1 MKKVTVCTIFWHRA
15 RRYTDVL
22 QSWMNQEEVN
32 QVLVWDNSGELKTDV
47 EGVHVISSSE
57 NINSRWRTLL
67 AHLAKNDLVILAGDD
82 FIAHKGLVKDLLKH
96 WDEDKLIGIMGKNFT
111 GDTYY
116 TATGLRSHST
126 DKPVEM
132 DYICTNVCLIHRKH
146 AIDIDLREI
155 PSVFIDDWWW
165 EQKLMKK
172 GVTLW
177 VVPTNKWSEIP
188 EGKDSVSHHLDP
200 RLKELRELYF
210 RKWIKKENIDPWDLY
225 KNYLLKT
232 GQKQAKGDNYVK
244 T

>member
-1 MKKVTVCTIFWHRA
+1 MNKVTVCTIFWKRITNYHK
-15 RRYTDVL
+15 VL
-22 QSWMNQEEVN
+22 QSWMNQEEVD
-32 QVLVWDNSGELKTDV
+32 QVLVWDNSGNFKTDI
-47 EGVHVISSSE
+47 EGVHVISSSK

-67 AHLAKNDLVILAGDD
+67 AHLAKNDLIILAGDD
-82 FIAHKGLVKDLLKH
+82 FIAHNGLVTDLLKY
-96 WDEDKLIGIMGKNFT
+96 WEEDKLIGIMGKNFT

-116 TATGLRSHST
+116 TATGLRSKNI

-132 DYICTNVCLIHRKH
+132 DYICTNISLIHRKH

-177 VVPTNKWSEIP
+177 VAPTDKWSEIS
-188 EGKDSVSHHLDP
+188 ESKDKDSHHMDP

-210 RKWIKKENIDPWDLY
+210 RKWIKKEDIEPWELY
-225 KNYLLKT
+225 KKFLLDKGIEHT
-232 GQKQAKGDNYVK
+232 KGDNYA
-244 T
+244 